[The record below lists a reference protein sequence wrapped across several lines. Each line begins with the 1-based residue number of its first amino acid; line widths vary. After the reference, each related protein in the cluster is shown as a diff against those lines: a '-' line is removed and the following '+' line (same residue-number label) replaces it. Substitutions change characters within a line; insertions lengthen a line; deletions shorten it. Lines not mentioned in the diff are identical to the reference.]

1 MVVYS
6 VYRVSWDGGDVCEVE
21 QTHQP
26 APTERL
32 VLLSWLNGEEQRIA
46 DL

>member
-6 VYRVSWDGGDVCEVE
+6 QLRVSWDGGDVCEVE

-32 VLLSWLNGEEQRIA
+32 VPLSWLNDEEQRIG